1 MIAVVQQEHRAVNAL
16 ACCLVHLVE
25 QDSGDGGVI
34 EPKLLGII
42 GADFDGLAAGGIVNA
57 IPLDGFHLRYDNR
70 SGDAAEND
78 LAVFVRSVQALAGKC
93 AIVHEAAIGIGDLEQ
108 HTLQGCF
115 LIRTGQLI
123 DNKGA
128 LRLIAELQRHGLTSL
143 DGCGLRCIVQQ
154 IAVPCAGFLYHQ
166 RCAGDDVCNR
176 ESTCAVRH
184 IFAVGVTHH
193 RSVRS
198 RHHKFH
204 IRKGI
209 MGRAVDLLHQQT
221 ALGTVAEI
229 ELHHI
234 LLLAADVDR
243 LRCGVDDMAAVT
255 GKLLD
260 DISAFFQ
267 PRHGEA
273 AIGGSLVGA
282 DDRTACAGGAAE
294 VFHLEYGV
302 ADCFAGDAIIL
313 PHDEG
318 RKRNIFKGQHFTG
331 AGLDVDLLR
340 GLLDGVPCG
349 RLLLR
354 HLVPAVPQTGELEL
368 AAFVGIES
376 AKVIDLAAAGI
387 VAGVGNMEFRT
398 LQGIS
403 RHAVHLFNGQRGLL
417 MVFKING
424 VVAVR
429 VEGGK
434 LRGRVQQIRRRHGF
448 FADFIHAGQQVFQ
461 LCLALAVCLDL
472 IDAVTVCGADFKH
485 GICDGLAGVGV
496 VLVDGQVGAFLVF
509 HG

>member
-1 MIAVVQQEHRAVNAL
+1 MISVVKQEHRAGNSL
-16 ACCLVHLVE
+16 AGGLVHFVE

-34 EPKLLGII
+34 EPKLLGIV
-42 GADFDGLAAGGIVNA
+42 GADLDGLAAGGIVNA

-93 AIVHEAAIGIGDLEQ
+93 AIVHEAAVGIGDLEQ
-108 HTLQGCF
+108 HALQGCF

-123 DNKGA
+123 DDERT
-128 LRLIAELQRHGLTSL
+128 LRLIAELQRHGLASL
-143 DGCGLRCIVQQ
+143 DGCGLRRVVQQ
-154 IAVPCAGFLYHQ
+154 IAVPCAGFLHHQ
-166 RCAGDDVCNR
+166 RRAGIDAADGKAA
-176 ESTCAVRH
+176 CAVCH
-184 IFAVGVTHH
+184 IFAVGIVHH
-193 RSVRS
+193 RSVCG

-204 IRKGI
+204 IRKGLV
-209 MGRAVDLLHQQT
+209 GHAVDLLHQQVP
-221 ALGTVAEI
+221 LGRISKI

-243 LRCGVDDMAAVT
+243 LRCGVDHMAAVT
-255 GKLLD
+255 GEFFD

-282 DDRTACAGGAAE
+282 DDCAACAGGAGQIL
-294 VFHLEYGV
+294 HLKHSSLHR
-302 ADCFAGDAIIL
+302 CTCHAIIL

-318 RKRNIFKGQHFTG
+318 RERNVFKGQHLTG

-340 GLLDGVPCG
+340 GLFDGVSRG

-354 HLVPAVPQTGELEL
+354 YLVPAVPQTSELEL
-368 AAFVGIES
+368 AVLAGVVGAE
-376 AKVIDLAAAGI
+376 VIDLAAAGI
-387 VAGVGNMEFRT
+387 VAGVGNMEFRA

-434 LRGRVQQIRRRHGF
+434 LRGRVQQIRGRHGLF
-448 FADFIHAGQQVFQ
+448 RDFVHAGE
-461 LCLALAVCLDL
+461 
-472 IDAVTVCGADFKH
+472 
-485 GICDGLAGVGV
+485 
-496 VLVDGQVGAFLVF
+496 
-509 HG
+509 